1 LTVAKLKILSPLRK
15 RLRALL
21 VKRDDQ
27 KTKAGDNKSWAMA
40 VELQYKIRCDI
51 ERWIEDNRKEDAAD
65 ISNALLAVST
75 DVLETGLRC
84 ASEDPTVRGA
94 VIGRYLT
101 QFTHNAIE
109 AGLIKPPVLP
119 PQQQIAENAIGRS
132 LLGPDGKPYKVQ

>member
-1 LTVAKLKILSPLRK
+1 MPLRK
-15 RLRALL
+15 RLSLLAL
-21 VKRDDQ
+21 KRDAQ
-27 KTKAGDNKSWAMA
+27 KAKAGDNKSWLLAIA
-40 VELQYKIRCDI
+40 LQYRLRCDI

-84 ASEDPTVRGA
+84 ASEDAAVRGA